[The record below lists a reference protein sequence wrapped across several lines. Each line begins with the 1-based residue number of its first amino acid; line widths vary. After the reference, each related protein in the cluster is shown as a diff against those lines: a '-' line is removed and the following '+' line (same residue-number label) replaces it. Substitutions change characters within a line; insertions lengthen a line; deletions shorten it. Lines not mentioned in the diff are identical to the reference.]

1 VPHRDWPVRAT
12 NTWGYG
18 HFSARTIFGAA
29 GLGLLIIG
37 LFARFLARKLPDQIL
52 S

>member
-1 VPHRDWPVRAT
+1 MLA
-12 NTWGYG
+12 TWGYG

-29 GLGLLIIG
+29 GLGLLMIG
-37 LFARFLARKLPDQIL
+37 LFARFLARKLPEPVL